1 MQPFKADESCR
12 KEVYMLSS
20 NWVCFALTFC
30 QSLFFFFSF
39 FLLFERSHV
48 WITSLGPL
56 MCLTLCLISNLE
68 MTHTVLCLTTCE
80 CMWILMIDDRE
91 ASTFEIQSQFVGF
104 VSLDVFG
111 FEWTFYT
118 PRFYWSMNFV
128 TM

>member
-20 NWVCFALTFC
+20 NWVCFALTSC
-30 QSLFFFFSF
+30 QSLFFSPSF
-39 FLLFERSHV
+39 WLFERGHV

-56 MCLTLCLISNLE
+56 MSLTLCLISNLE
-68 MTHTVLCLTTCE
+68 MTHTVLWLTTCE
-80 CMWILMIDDRE
+80 CMWILLIDDRE